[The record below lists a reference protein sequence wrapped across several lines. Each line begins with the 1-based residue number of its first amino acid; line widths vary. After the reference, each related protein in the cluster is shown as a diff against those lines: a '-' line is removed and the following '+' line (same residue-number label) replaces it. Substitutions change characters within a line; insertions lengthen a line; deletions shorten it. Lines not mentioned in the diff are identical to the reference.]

1 MAVARVREKR
11 DCVEREREIDTYIE
25 REREREGP
33 GGQVRQCLC
42 TKAWTAS
49 VYFIHRRDPGE
60 VVRCRSLACPSMP
73 PQGISGRNL
82 ITTEVASGTPI
93 LRRYSFPTSGD
104 TASGGNDITARYS
117 ESPPPFPSE
126 CRSRSG
132 AVYSTSW

>member
-1 MAVARVREKR
+1 M
-11 DCVEREREIDTYIE
+11 
-25 REREREGP
+25 
-33 GGQVRQCLC
+33 RQCLC

-104 TASGGNDITARYS
+104 TTSGGNDITARYS
-117 ESPPPFPSE
+117 ESPPLPSLQSAGVEAAPFIRLVGNRKALPLTLK
-126 CRSRSG
+126 G
-132 AVYSTSW
+132 NYSSDIMQIHSLF